1 MMTKTHIHCPPGYQV
16 TQVVT
21 EQSYKGTIMIL
32 SYLIMKEGSEIALVV
47 FEFGI
52 NVFIS
57 LFSWKRVE
65 ELKLKKSWVDML
77 RTVSWLF
84 HVLKQHVLFLS
95 AYQWKQ
101 CLNTVTLYDSVTI
114 KDKFYST
121 AMGRCKKSNLNSQ
134 KKSLDPNPVIKKI

>member
-1 MMTKTHIHCPPGYQV
+1 MTKTHIHCPPGYQV

-65 ELKLKKSWVDML
+65 ELKLKKKLSGYAEDSIL
-77 RTVSWLF
+77 TVSYVQTTRVIF
-84 HVLKQHVLFLS
+84 K
-95 AYQWKQ
+95 
-101 CLNTVTLYDSVTI
+101 CI
-114 KDKFYST
+114 ST
-121 AMGRCKKSNLNSQ
+121 KTMLEYCNS
-134 KKSLDPNPVIKKI
+134 L

>member
-52 NVFIS
+52 HVFIS
-57 LFSWKRVE
+57 LLSWKRVE
-65 ELKLKKSWVDML
+65 ELKLKKKLSGYAEDSIL
-77 RTVSWLF
+77 TVS
-84 HVLKQHVLFLS
+84 
-95 AYQWKQ
+95 
-101 CLNTVTLYDSVTI
+101 
-114 KDKFYST
+114 
-121 AMGRCKKSNLNSQ
+121 
-134 KKSLDPNPVIKKI
+134 

>member
-1 MMTKTHIHCPPGYQV
+1 MTKTHIHCPPGYQV

-65 ELKLKKSWVDML
+65 ELKLKKKLSGYAEDSIL
-77 RTVSWLF
+77 TVSCVKTTCVIF
-84 HVLKQHVLFLS
+84 KCISMKTVLE
-95 AYQWKQ
+95 Y
-101 CLNTVTLYDSVTI
+101 C
-114 KDKFYST
+114 
-121 AMGRCKKSNLNSQ
+121 NS
-134 KKSLDPNPVIKKI
+134 L

>member
-1 MMTKTHIHCPPGYQV
+1 MKTNTLLQAGNLSRIIEDEDNDDKNAYSLSTYRNQV

-65 ELKLKKSWVDML
+65 ELKLKKKLSGYAEDSIL
-77 RTVSWLF
+77 TVS
-84 HVLKQHVLFLS
+84 
-95 AYQWKQ
+95 
-101 CLNTVTLYDSVTI
+101 
-114 KDKFYST
+114 
-121 AMGRCKKSNLNSQ
+121 
-134 KKSLDPNPVIKKI
+134 